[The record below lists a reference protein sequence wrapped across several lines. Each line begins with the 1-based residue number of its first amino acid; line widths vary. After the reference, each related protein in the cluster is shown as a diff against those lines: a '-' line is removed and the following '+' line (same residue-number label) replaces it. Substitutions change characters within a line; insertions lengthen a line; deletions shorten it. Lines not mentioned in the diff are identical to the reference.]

1 METPEKCEKFA
12 YSGGSSVFVI
22 FEQISQFVV
31 FPLLTLNESMLGE
44 NCHVFHVQPTTVNE
58 F

>member
-31 FPLLTLNESMLGE
+31 FPLLILNESMLGE
-44 NCHVFHVQPTTVNE
+44 NCHIFHVPPTQ
-58 F
+58 